1 MVSEERHLHFL
12 INRYRKNFV
21 ALPIEALNLNHS
33 LARSAVVRVFK
44 DSVYVKSCF
53 FACRSYG
60 LTKVR
65 SLRACIIMEM
75 NSRANSKSSYGCVGL
90 YLS

>member
-12 INRYRKNFV
+12 INRYRKNFI

-33 LARSAVVRVFK
+33 LARVFK